1 MKPFTI
7 KASKPGIPT
16 VDCTW
21 HLEAET
27 KEEAQAMFKVL
38 MPGYEVSK
46 VKSKNQQAPPRPQ
59 RAGRRAAGG
68 SAWRR

>member
-46 VKSKNQQAPPRPQ
+46 VKSKKQEEQLNEPTDQPQAT
-59 RAGRRAAGG
+59 AL
-68 SAWRR
+68 